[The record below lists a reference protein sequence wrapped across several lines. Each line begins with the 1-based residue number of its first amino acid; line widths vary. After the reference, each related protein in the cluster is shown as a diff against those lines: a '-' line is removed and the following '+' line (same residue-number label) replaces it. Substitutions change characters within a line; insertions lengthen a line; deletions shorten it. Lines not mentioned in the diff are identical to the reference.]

1 MHDGRFATLEEVIEH
16 YNDGVRNHPNL
27 SNTLRNPPNAP
38 NAGQPRRL
46 NLTQTEK
53 TALVD
58 FLKTLTDDVFT
69 QDVKYSNP
77 FEE

>member
-1 MHDGRFATLEEVIEH
+1 MVEH
-16 YNDGVRNHPNL
+16 YNSGVQNHPNL
-27 SNTLRNPPNAP
+27 SPILRNPPNSP
-38 NAGQPRRL
+38 NPGQPRRL
-46 NLTQTEK
+46 NLTQEEK

-69 QDVKYSNP
+69 QDVKYNNP